1 MMKKA
6 RENDGEDVLKTY
18 FDQIKKTPLLTFDEE
33 LELSRRIKKGDE
45 QARQRLIEANLRLV
59 VKIAKAYVSP
69 DVPLVD
75 LIQEG
80 NLGLI
85 HAAQKYD
92 YLKNVR
98 FSTYANW
105 WIKQAITRSL
115 ANKRRA
121 IRLPHRKEE
130 ALRKI
135 QRAYNILSQL
145 LSRRPTTS
153 EVAEEVRM
161 PVEEVEYILSFSNT
175 LVSLDAETGEDQV
188 PLMDLCEDYTYAP
201 EREVIRQS
209 VREETMY
216 FLEKLMAREREIL
229 MYRFQFSGG
238 EKYTLKRIGEQM
250 GISPETVRQIEM
262 RAIRKLR
269 EQAEDLKEY
278 VNY

>member
-1 MMKKA
+1 MKKA
-6 RENDGEDVLKTY
+6 RENDSEDILKTY
-18 FDQIKKTPLLTFDEE
+18 FDQIKRTPLLTFDEE
-33 LELSRRIKKGDE
+33 LELSRRIQKGDE
-45 QARQRLIEANLRLV
+45 LARKRLIEANLRLV

-80 NLGLI
+80 NMGLI

-92 YLKNVR
+92 HLKNVR

-145 LSRRPTTS
+145 LSRRPSTQ
-153 EVAEEVRM
+153 EVSDEVRM
-161 PVEEVEYILSFSNT
+161 PVAEVEYILSFSNS

-188 PLMDLCEDYTYAP
+188 PLIDLCEDYTYAP

-209 VREETMY
+209 VREETVH
-216 FLEKLMAREREIL
+216 FLEQLMEREREIL
-229 MYRFQFSGG
+229 MYRFQFHGG
-238 EKYTLKRIGEQM
+238 ERFTLKRIGEQM

-278 VNY
+278 ASY